1 MASRYDE
8 MESQLK
14 TLTGS
19 GVRSKI
25 INQLQDGPK
34 GAQDLASHLGASV
47 TTILHALKTLSD
59 DGTVQRCSGGY
70 ELTHVGQLK
79 SLLLKEMI
87 DGLAAL
93 SENEKF
99 WQSHDISGIPV
110 HLQARLGKLAGG
122 ICIEDEPNNLLK
134 SQAVFIENVSKAK
147 KIWGVSPIIAP
158 GYSDMVT
165 SLIDGGATVSLVLTT
180 SIICIVGRRVIQDW
194 LAMENFHLFEIPD
207 GIKVAFTVTDD
218 ALFLGLY
225 NLDGTYD
232 ALKDLVCNGQDAVY
246 WGKELFEF
254 YLKQSHPIRDYLNYR
269 T

>member
-1 MASRYDE
+1 MGSRYDE

-34 GAQDLASHLGASV
+34 GAPDLASHLGASV

-99 WQSHDISGIPV
+99 WQSHDLSGIPV

-147 KIWGVSPIIAP
+147 RIEGVSPIIAP
-158 GYSDMVT
+158 GYTDMVSSLLEGGASV
-165 SLIDGGATVSLVLTT
+165 SLILTS
-180 SIICIVGRRVIQDW
+180 SIISIIGPQTIQSW
-194 LAMENFHLFEIPD
+194 LASGNFRLFEILD
-207 GIKVAFTVTDD
+207 GIKVAFTIADD
-218 ALFLGLY
+218 SLFLGLY
-225 NLDGTYD
+225 SNDGTYD
-232 ALKDLVCNGQDAVY
+232 PLRDLVCRGQDAVE
-246 WGKELFEF
+246 WGGELFEF
-254 YLKQSHPIRDYLNYR
+254 YLKQSHPVL
-269 T
+269 